1 MLQSPYP
8 YFGGKA
14 SVAAGVWLRFGK
26 VDLYN
31 EPFFG
36 SGAMLLGRPG
46 WPDGTTEIIND
57 LWGFVPNF
65 WRAIKAD
72 PEAVAMHADIPI
84 YECVPA
90 GTMISTPLGDVAV
103 ENIVPGMIV
112 LGERDGQV
120 VETSVVATSKPRM
133 ANDFYRVGDLTLTG
147 EHPVWTLEH
156 GYVNARQLPAECT
169 IAVISP
175 VCVTGS
181 DVLQLVHGN
190 QYEQNKQSEMGNLHP
205 IRTGNWRGQVRWSDV
220 SRTGQVQ
227 RAPVTGETRQT
238 NVLSEMDQ
246 DSSQKRQGTGIRSD
260 RHWHWRRLARR
271 GKATHPYLQ
280 AIRCKI
286 NKSFR
291 GWRGYSGVCADAGT
305 KREVVAAEEGSDL
318 PGITTIFDVWQETYR
333 RSEKEDG
340 RSVVW
345 KTIIR
350 RCKNANF
357 KRAKTQPDLGRT
369 ESKDEGSDQCYNQDA
384 RVQGEGQ
391 EKSCAPSK
399 AIHVRGDTGSVL
411 VHKRMFAK
419 AGYNTGDNS
428 RNTERANKEVSY
440 YKLDVQVPV
449 NVYNFETGTNNY
461 FANGVLVHNCEQHAI
476 HAMLTG
482 QRSQLA
488 ARLEGDV
495 EYYDA
500 KIAGQWV
507 WLMSMWIGHGVLSG
521 RGPWSVELDEEGY
534 SVLVRNAKRDI
545 ENGISRALPEMHSDR
560 GVRSNIERKRLQS
573 TQVGVRT
580 ATARGVNR
588 KRFQMHEHGAVR
600 PVDLYDWFQALSDRF
615 RDVYVLCGDWSR
627 AVTPSV
633 TTYHG
638 TVGMFL
644 DPPYSDSERRGDLY
658 GEDSYEVAHDVRK
671 WCVENGD
678 NPSLRIAMC
687 GYSGEHDELED
698 LGWERFEWKAAG
710 GYGNQAKPGSK
721 AKGKKNAGREVIWFS
736 PHCLKPSAGI
746 QLAMEWT

>member
-8 YFGGKA
+8 YYGGKSTVTA
-14 SVAAGVWLRFGK
+14 DVWQRFGK

-46 WPDGTTEIIND
+46 WPDKTTEIVND

-133 ANDFYRVGDLTLTG
+133 ANDFYRVGDLTLTE

-175 VCVTGS
+175 V
-181 DVLQLVHGN
+181 
-190 QYEQNKQSEMGNLHP
+190 
-205 IRTGNWRGQVRWSDV
+205 
-220 SRTGQVQ
+220 
-227 RAPVTGETRQT
+227 
-238 NVLSEMDQ
+238 
-246 DSSQKRQGTGIRSD
+246 
-260 RHWHWRRLARR
+260 
-271 GKATHPYLQ
+271 
-280 AIRCKI
+280 
-286 NKSFR
+286 
-291 GWRGYSGVCADAGT
+291 
-305 KREVVAAEEGSDL
+305 
-318 PGITTIFDVWQETYR
+318 
-333 RSEKEDG
+333 
-340 RSVVW
+340 
-345 KTIIR
+345 
-350 RCKNANF
+350 
-357 KRAKTQPDLGRT
+357 LGRT

-488 ARLEGDV
+488 ARLEGDI

-500 KIAGQWV
+500 KVAGQWV

-534 SVLVRNAKRDI
+534 KVLVRNAKRDI
-545 ENGISRALPEMHSDR
+545 EDGVSRALPEMHSDR

-573 TQVGVRT
+573 TAVGVRRQT
-580 ATARGVNR
+580 TVQGVNR
-588 KRFQMHEHGAVR
+588 KRFQTHEHGVVR

-638 TVGMFL
+638 TVAMFL
-644 DPPYSDSERRGDLY
+644 DPPYSDAERRGNLY
-658 GEDSYEVAHDVRK
+658 GEDSFTVAHDVRK
-671 WCVENGD
+671 WCLENGD
-678 NPSLRIAMC
+678 NPQMRTALC

-698 LGWERFEWKAAG
+698 LGWERFEWKAVG
-710 GYGNQAKPGSK
+710 GYGNQAKEGSK
-721 AKGKKNAGREVIWFS
+721 ATGKANAAREVIWFS
-736 PHCLKPSAGI
+736 PHCLKPDDGNV
-746 QLAMEWT
+746 QLSILDGLL